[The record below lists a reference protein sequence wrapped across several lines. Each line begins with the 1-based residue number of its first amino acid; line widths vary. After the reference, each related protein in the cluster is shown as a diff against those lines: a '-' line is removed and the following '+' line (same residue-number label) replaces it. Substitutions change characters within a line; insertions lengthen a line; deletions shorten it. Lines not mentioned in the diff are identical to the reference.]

1 MDDPTKTVTLDGTE
15 YKMSDL
21 SEKAGRCITNL
32 RVVDAEL
39 ARLKQQLAIHQ
50 TARAAYAATLKA
62 ELPTH

>member
-15 YKMSDL
+15 YNLSDL
-21 SEKAGRCITNL
+21 SEKARSLITNL
-32 RVVDAEL
+32 RVVDAEV

-50 TARAAYAATLKA
+50 TARAAYAAALKS